1 MWDHPNTVPSS
12 FGWTHGHEVSTG
24 HNFSQGALAITTL
37 VGDMKIV
44 MGLDTEASVSWYSS
58 MHYDNHCPLG
68 RQVWGPKGSSKSP
81 EVFGI
86 IPGVM
91 AVSDLVRGGI
101 TASGAGGALLI
112 LFHFYLV
119 YACIDM
125 IATVISI
132 LAESGAGAQHGLRV
146 VLEGQPQHQA
156 VVNLLPL
163 CWDWEQGSL
172 CMHTLRAE
180 SLFLTTL

>member
-12 FGWTHGHEVSTG
+12 FGWTPGHEVSTG

-68 RQVWGPKGSSKSP
+68 RQVWGPKGCSKSP

-119 YACIDM
+119 YACIHSRERCRSS
-125 IATVISI
+125 AWT
-132 LAESGAGAQHGLRV
+132 
-146 VLEGQPQHQA
+146 
-156 VVNLLPL
+156 
-163 CWDWEQGSL
+163 
-172 CMHTLRAE
+172 
-180 SLFLTTL
+180 